1 MYDIIIIGSGPAGM
15 TAAIYA
21 KRAQLSAL
29 VVEKEFMGTGQIAVT
44 ERVDNYP
51 GMFGASG
58 FDLGEKFREHAKQLG
73 AEFFEG
79 EAAAVT
85 RETGAWSV
93 SFKDGSVK
101 GAKTIIFATGT
112 SYRKLGVKGGDKH
125 RIHYC
130 AVCDGAFY
138 KDKTVAVIGG
148 GDTALGDAL
157 YLAKLAKTVY
167 LVHRR
172 DEFRANKS
180 LQKQIAETENITPI
194 MSATL
199 SEITGGDSAE
209 GIVFTQN
216 EESKTLDVDGVFAAI
231 GSVPNSALLSG
242 ICELDG
248 SGYVIAGED
257 CKTSAAGIFAAG
269 DVRTTPL
276 RQVITAAADG
286 ANAAHSAEQYI
297 NDQRI

>member
-1 MYDIIIIGSGPAGM
+1 MYDIIIIGSGPAGL

-21 KRAQLSAL
+21 KRALLSAL
-29 VVEKEFMGTGQIAVT
+29 VAEKDSMGTGQIAVT

-51 GMFGASG
+51 GLFGISG
-58 FDLGEKFREHAKQLG
+58 FDLGESFRKHAEQLG

-79 EAAAVT
+79 EVKSIE
-85 RETGAWSV
+85 RGENAWNV
-93 SFKDGSVK
+93 NFVDGGSK
-101 GAKTIIFATGT
+101 AAKTIIFAAGT
-112 SYRKLGVKGGDKH
+112 SYRRLAVKGDDKR

-138 KDKTVAVIGG
+138 KGKTVAVIGG

-180 LQKQIAETENITPI
+180 LQSQVANTENIVTI
-194 MSATL
+194 MSAAL
-199 SEITGGDSAE
+199 SEITGDANAD
-209 GIVFTQN
+209 GIIYTQN
-216 EESKTLDVDGVFAAI
+216 GESKKLAVDGVFAAV
-231 GSVPNSALLSG
+231 GSVPNSQLLSG

-257 CKTSAAGIFAAG
+257 CKTSADGIFAAG

-286 ANAAHSAEQYI
+286 ANAAISAELYI
-297 NDQRI
+297 NK